1 MEFLIKFA
9 QAHETFRVPE
19 IEALA
24 LIEGLEMEIVD
35 YSQDVRRPTQYMLV
49 RDLLDTVPLLCRTTG
64 FSRSRSASGQ
74 EIHPH
79 PVYT

>member
-24 LIEGLEMEIVD
+24 LVEGLEMKIVD
-35 YSQDVRRPTQYMLV
+35 YSQDVRYPSHQYMLV
-49 RDLLDTVPLLCRTTG
+49 RDLLKK
-64 FSRSRSASGQ
+64 
-74 EIHPH
+74 
-79 PVYT
+79 